1 MTSTDATSR
10 ARFDVRQF
18 ASTARGTLR
27 PELRLDGYDGAQI
40 SPDAV
45 HLLRYLGRLESAT
58 MEQLR
63 NLLVTATHK
72 DARVTAFLVTWAF
85 EKFWI
90 ADAIDQILV
99 ANGSTGAQVGD
110 EGAPRSAR
118 AESAERRGPI
128 RRAILAMGQGVPLT
142 GVHMTA
148 GLIDEWVMATAYERL
163 DALAGHPTLGAT
175 IETIRDTKARH
186 ESFFS
191 EEARRRL
198 GSSPKTVRQAA
209 RQLAR
214 AAWPIGAVDRSDAD
228 RTFFERTVFGG
239 ADGLQRATSIG
250 NRVAELPG
258 LTPQTGDAVARKLRS

>member
-1 MTSTDATSR
+1 MTSTDATSS
-10 ARFDVRQF
+10 ARFDVRAF
-18 ASTARGTLR
+18 AGTARGNLR
-27 PELRLDGYDGAQI
+27 PELQLEAYDGAQV
-40 SPDAV
+40 SADAV

-110 EGAPRSAR
+110 EGAPRSDR
-118 AESAERRGPI
+118 SESAERRGPI

-142 GVHMTA
+142 GVHMTT
-148 GLIDEWVMATAYERL
+148 GLVDEWVMGTAYARL
-163 DALAGHPTLGAT
+163 DALAGHPTLSTT
-175 IETIRDTKARH
+175 IDTIRGIKSRH
-186 ESFFS
+186 ESFFA

-198 GSSPKTVRQAA
+198 ADSSKTVRQASA
-209 RQLAR
+209 HLAH

-228 RTFFERTVFGG
+228 RTFFEQTVFGG
-239 ADGLQRATSIG
+239 ADGLQRATTIG

-258 LTPQTGDAVARKLRS
+258 LTPQIGDAVARKLRS

>member
-1 MTSTDATSR
+1 M
-10 ARFDVRQF
+10 RFDVREF
-18 ASTARGTLR
+18 ASTARGNHR
-27 PELRLDGYDGAQI
+27 SELRLDEYTHAQL
-40 SPDAV
+40 DADSV

-90 ADAIDQILV
+90 ADAIDQILI
-99 ANGSTGAQVGD
+99 ANGSTGAQTGE
-110 EGAPRSAR
+110 EGAPRSLRSEAG
-118 AESAERRGPI
+118 ERRGPI
-128 RRAILAMGQGVPLT
+128 RRAVLAMGQGVPLT

-148 GLIDEWVMATAYERL
+148 GLTDEWVMRSSYERL
-163 DALAGHPTLGAT
+163 DAMAGNQPLATT
-175 IETIRDTKARH
+175 IELVVDIKSRH
-186 ESFFS
+186 MTFF
-191 EEARRRL
+191 EQEARRRL
-198 GSSPKTVRQAA
+198 ADSAKTVTQAN

-214 AAWPIGAVDRSDAD
+214 AAWPIGAIDRSDQD
-228 RTFFERTVFGG
+228 RTFFAHTVFGG

-250 NRVAELPG
+250 HRVASLPG

>member
-1 MTSTDATSR
+1 MTSTDAASQ
-10 ARFDVRQF
+10 ARFDVRRF

-27 PELRLDGYDGAQI
+27 PELQLAEYEGAQL
-40 SPDAV
+40 SSEAV

-110 EGAPRSAR
+110 EGAPRTDR

-148 GLIDEWVMATAYERL
+148 GLIDEWVMDASYARL

-175 IETIRDTKARH
+175 IGSIRGIKARH

-198 GSSPKTVRQAA
+198 ASSPQAVRQAA
-209 RQLAR
+209 RQLAH

>member
-1 MTSTDATSR
+1 MTSTDAASS
-10 ARFDVRQF
+10 ARFDVRAF

-27 PELRLDGYDGAQI
+27 PELQLEGYEASQL

-110 EGAPRSAR
+110 EGTPRADRS
-118 AESAERRGPI
+118 ESAERRGPI

-163 DALAGHPTLGAT
+163 DAVAGHPTLSAT
-175 IETIRDTKARH
+175 LDTIRGIKARH
-186 ESFFS
+186 ESFFA

-198 GSSPKTVRQAA
+198 ADSAKTVKQSTS
-209 RQLAR
+209 QLSH

-228 RTFFERTVFGG
+228 RTFFEQIVFGG
-239 ADGLQRATSIG
+239 ADGLQRATTIG

>member
-1 MTSTDATSR
+1 MTSTDAASS
-10 ARFDVRQF
+10 ARFDVRAF
-18 ASTARGTLR
+18 ASTARGNLR
-27 PELRLDGYDGAQI
+27 PELELEGYEGAQL
-40 SPDAV
+40 SADAV

-90 ADAIDQILV
+90 ADAIDQILI

-110 EGAPRSAR
+110 EGPPRSDR

-128 RRAILAMGQGVPLT
+128 RRAIQAMGQGVPLT
-142 GVHMTA
+142 GVHVTA

-163 DALAGHPTLGAT
+163 DAVAGHPTLSAT
-175 IETIRDTKARH
+175 IATIREIKRRH
-186 ESFFS
+186 EAFFA
-191 EEARRRL
+191 EESQRRL
-198 GSSPKTVRQAA
+198 ASSPKTVRQAA
-209 RQLAR
+209 GQLAH
-214 AAWPIGAVDRSDAD
+214 AAWPIGAVDRSHAD
-228 RTFFERTVFGG
+228 RTFFEQTVFGG